1 MDYDHYYFKLEQM
14 RNKAGADPNKMIRV
28 SSPSIL
34 IPNPL
39 SNHTLEPEQVPG
51 VSDHSD

>member
-28 SSPSIL
+28 SPPYSP
-34 IPNPL
+34 
-39 SNHTLEPEQVPG
+39 SNHTLESEQVPG
-51 VSDHSD
+51 MSDHSD